1 MEYNICMIKLIITE
15 NQGNQRLDRFLKK
28 YFEKAPLSLIYR
40 MIRKDIKL
48 NGKRAKEDTMLAE
61 GDELAIY
68 MTEEEA
74 QKLQETKKRV
84 RAKRQFKIAYE
95 DDNLL
100 IVSKPFGLLTHGDS
114 HEKKNHLANQVIDY
128 LITEGK
134 YDPSADR
141 TFTPAPAN
149 RIDRNTTGL
158 VIFAKNPQAL
168 REINALLR
176 AKNFIGKYYL
186 TVLTGSLKED
196 LDLRGSMIKDEKVNR
211 TLVLKEGS
219 EDAKDMETLVHPLL
233 QGAYKGRK
241 YTLAEVRILTG
252 RTHQIRAQLS
262 SAGYPLLGD
271 HKYGGTTALRT
282 TQLLHSY
289 KLVFG
294 DIPEGKLSYL
304 SGKVIKAEPPA
315 DFKNIANNIFGNIE
329 EVI

>member
-1 MEYNICMIKLIITE
+1 MIKLIITE

-61 GDELAIY
+61 GDELAVY

-74 QKLQETKKRV
+74 LKLQETKKRV
-84 RAKRQFKIAYE
+84 KAKRQFKIAYE

-100 IVSKPFGLLTHGDS
+100 IVSKPFGLLTHGDG

-128 LITEGK
+128 LITECK

-168 REINALLR
+168 REINARLR

-186 TVLTGSLKED
+186 TVLSGSLKED
-196 LDLRGSMIKDEKVNR
+196 LDLRGSMVKDEKTNR
-211 TLVLKEGS
+211 TIVLNEGS
-219 EDAKDMETLVHPLL
+219 ENAKDMETLVHPLL
-233 QGAYKGRK
+233 QGACKGRK
-241 YTLAEVRILTG
+241 YTLSEVRILTG

-315 DFKNIANNIFGNIE
+315 DFKNIANKIFGNIE

>member
-219 EDAKDMETLVHPLL
+219 EDAKDMETLVHPLM
-233 QGAYKGRK
+233 QGACKGRK